1 MSTVFITGCSSGFG
15 FIAAKKFAAKGD
27 KVIAT
32 MRNPNGKNKAPADN
46 LKNFASENKK
56 QIEILEM
63 DVTSNDSVKN
73 AADYVLTKLG
83 APDVIINNAGQ
94 MYVGI
99 AEAFT
104 SEELIKQLDVNIV
117 GIHRVTRVFL
127 PKMREKGT
135 GLFIN
140 VSSIAGRFASPFF
153 AVYHASKWGLEG
165 YSLALRRE
173 LASSGIDVVVVEP
186 GPFTTELFSQS
197 PQPIDEENRVQSY
210 PEVVHNT
217 FKGMNEAF
225 IGMFNNPEIPT
236 DPDAVVERFLELVD
250 IPAGLRPFRSVV
262 GVDMGV
268 ANRNSTDKEH
278 ESPFLKAMGLEDFVK
293 LRVS

>member
-15 FIAAKKFAAKGD
+15 FIAAKKFSAKGD

-32 MRNPNGKNKAPADN
+32 MRNPNGKNKASADG

-73 AADYVLTKLG
+73 AAEYVLTKFG
-83 APDVIINNAGQ
+83 SPDVIINNAGQ
-94 MYVGI
+94 MYVGL

-104 SEELIKQLDVNIV
+104 SEELTNQLDVNIV
-117 GIHRVTRVFL
+117 GIHRVTRAFL
-127 PKMREKGT
+127 PKMRERGT

-140 VSSIAGRFASPFF
+140 VSSVAGRFASPFF

-186 GPFTTELFSQS
+186 GPFTTELFPQS
-197 PQPIDEENRVQSY
+197 PQPIDKENRVQSY
-210 PEVVHNT
+210 PEIVHNT
-217 FKGMNEAF
+217 FNGMTEAF
-225 IGMFNNPEIPT
+225 VGMFNNPEIPT
-236 DPDAVVERFLELVD
+236 DPEAVVDRFVDLVNT
-250 IPAGLRPFRSVV
+250 PAGSRPFRSVV

-268 ANRNSTDKEH
+268 TDRNSTDEEH
-278 ESPFLKAMGLEDFVK
+278 EGPFLQAMGLEDFVK